1 MPPSPTLRA
10 RSSSITPIGPI
21 AQGRVACKRCFI
33 RKRKCDK
40 LQPRCTACVEAGVEC
55 ESGVKGVER
64 NLLMQTQELQRRID
78 WLEGLIRD
86 KQPALQNISSISTG
100 SPLLPHSTRSSI
112 LQTNPQEFNLSTLV
126 SASLSMQRAE
136 NMPDQGYVE
145 TLSPKIQHYNMDPS
159 LSVSSASQHPQF
171 PTIAKASEI
180 VSRFLA
186 RHLQSH
192 HCVTKEGIEEDL
204 RLVYG
209 ENGLINP
216 DFAGSR
222 FRCFSVI
229 YLESSPAYHGGDT
242 SLERIYGM
250 TCKNLALKEVSNV
263 IAKEDLTAV
272 QALTLLCIYGVDIPG
287 GPSLSQLVGFAAR
300 AAMTI
305 NIHRRDDIYLASL
318 MGLNHDQDEFK
329 KHNELRKNIFWA
341 IYCLD
346 RLASFTLG
354 QPLSI
359 RDSDIDVDDS
369 VPQTIDSL
377 SVEVSS
383 IALRCHQIHLRRL
396 YGIVRETFYSASV
409 DSNKTMKEKE
419 EIVADFVRQ
428 AQALYN
434 QSPLKA
440 AFAPISEATIS
451 RQVVDDIS
459 YHQMIMAAHRPSPLI
474 SEIPSSFIMTL
485 KYSASLSIDLYRHYC
500 KSKKVLII
508 WTHLYQIFMSCTT
521 LTYCFNEFHQRED
534 LIDLD
539 EKEVHTRIE
548 QCKDLLS
555 KFGTSWPESSKYQ
568 IIAIMDFWN
577 NINNNHIGSRQ
588 NQNQIPITSI
598 DTELQQQ
605 TFSSTNLNGEISPSA
620 RSENNELGQT
630 QSQLVGNIDQPDVSI
645 FDLFGN
651 FPMLD
656 PASTNEQEGQSAS
669 TTEQLLNSMGPPWV
683 YKPGKVAV
691 VLSGRQAG
699 KKVVVIKQQDDGTK
713 ERPYPHAVVAGI
725 ERYPLKV
732 TKNMGKKRIARRS
745 KVKPFIKVINY
756 AHLLPTRYQLE
767 LESLKGSVSNETF
780 KEPTQREDAKKAIK
794 KAFEERYAKGNNR
807 WFFSKLRF

>member
-1 MPPSPTLRA
+1 MPSSPTSRA

-21 AQGRVACKRCFI
+21 PQGRVACKRCSI

-64 NLLMQTQELQRRID
+64 SLLMQTQELQRRID

-86 KQPALQNISSISTG
+86 KQPTLRNISSISTG
-100 SPLLPHSTRSSI
+100 SPLIPRTSHSSI
-112 LQTNPQEFNLSTLV
+112 LQTNSQGFNLSTLV

-145 TLSPKIQHYNMDPS
+145 TLNPKIHHYSIDPS
-159 LSVSSASQHPQF
+159 LSVSSASQHPQL
-171 PTIAKASEI
+171 PTIEKALEI

-216 DFAGSR
+216 DLAASR

-242 SLERIYGM
+242 SLERSYGM
-250 TCKNLALKEVSNV
+250 TCKNLALKEISNV

-305 NIHRRDDIYLASL
+305 NIHRRDDIYLAPL
-318 MGLNHDQDEFK
+318 MGSNHDKAEFK
-329 KHNELRKNIFWA
+329 QHNELRKNIFWA

-359 RDSDIDVDDS
+359 RDSDIDVDLPSDS
-369 VPQTIDSL
+369 VPQTIDSS

-428 AQALYN
+428 AQAWYN

-440 AFAPISEATIS
+440 AFVPISEATIS

-521 LTYCFNEFHQRED
+521 LIYCFNEFHQRED

-539 EKEVHTRIE
+539 EKEVQTRIE

-568 IIAIMDFWN
+568 IMFDNLVNSFNSQLRSQLGQQSSQSQSQVIQQQDQNHTDNDNRAIMDFWT
-577 NINNNHIGSRQ
+577 NINNNRIGNSR
-588 NQNQIPITSI
+588 NQNENENPITSR
-598 DTELQQQ
+598 DTQVHPQ
-605 TFSSTNLNGEISPSA
+605 TFSATILNGDLSRSA
-620 RSENNELGQT
+620 RSDNNELGQT
-630 QSQLVGNIDQPDVSI
+630 QSHLGGNIDQPDVSI

-669 TTEQLLNSMGPPWV
+669 TTEQLLNSMGPPWGE
-683 YKPGKVAV
+683 YSPGS
-691 VLSGRQAG
+691 LGSMNS
-699 KKVVVIKQQDDGTK
+699 IM
-713 ERPYPHAVVAGI
+713 GI
-725 ERYPLKV
+725 
-732 TKNMGKKRIARRS
+732 
-745 KVKPFIKVINY
+745 
-756 AHLLPTRYQLE
+756 
-767 LESLKGSVSNETF
+767 
-780 KEPTQREDAKKAIK
+780 
-794 KAFEERYAKGNNR
+794 
-807 WFFSKLRF
+807 